1 MRSFTRLDARSRFA
15 IGVDRKEDGMT
26 VLSVMAIKGD
36 PRQLVAGMKEKIEP
50 IARRKAA
57 QYGAISS
64 TIVRTDDG
72 IKIFNLW
79 KTEEGRHKMAADP
92 DVRQALKSAGFP
104 EPSFKAKDVLSHSSA
119 GEFAKELS
127 ERLTKEVWN
136 RGNLAAIDELIAPDY
151 VGFDPVDGEFHGP
164 EGFRKLVQQYRSAF
178 PDTRM
183 TIDLQVAEGDWVAT
197 FWTATGTQRGELFGM
212 APTGREMRVSGVQ
225 FSRVEN
231 GKFVEGRGLFDALSL
246 MQQLGAIPAGTPVGA
261 RA

>member
-1 MRSFTRLDARSRFA
+1 MA
-15 IGVDRKEDGMT
+15 
-26 VLSVMAIKGD
+26 VLSVMSIQGD
-36 PRQLVAGMKEKIEP
+36 PGDLVARLKEKIEP
-50 IARRKAA
+50 VARRKAG

-64 TIVRTDDG
+64 TVVRTDDG
-72 IKIFNLW
+72 NKIFNLW
-79 KTEEGRHKMAADP
+79 KTEEGRQRMADDP
-92 DVRQALKSAGFP
+92 DVRQALQSAGFP

-164 EGFRKLVQQYRSAF
+164 EGFRKLVKQYRSAF

-197 FWTATGTQRGELFGM
+197 HWTATGTQQGELFGTP
-212 APTGREMRVSGVQ
+212 PTGRQVRVSGVQ

-231 GKFVEGRGLFDALSL
+231 GKFVEGQGLFDAFSL
-246 MQQLGAIPAGTPVGA
+246 MQQLGAIPAGAPASA

>member
-1 MRSFTRLDARSRFA
+1 
-15 IGVDRKEDGMT
+15 MT
-26 VLSVMAIKGD
+26 VLSVMSIQGD
-36 PRQLVAGMKEKIEP
+36 PGELVARMKEKIEP
-50 IARRKAA
+50 IARQKAG

-64 TIVRTDDG
+64 TVVRTDDG

-79 KTEEGRHKMAADP
+79 KTEEGRHKMADDP
-92 DVRQALKSAGFP
+92 DVRQALQSAGFP

-127 ERLTKEVWN
+127 ERLTNEVWN

-183 TIDLQVAEGDWVAT
+183 TIDLQVVEGNWVAT
-197 FWTATGTQRGELFGM
+197 FWTATGTHQSELFGIP
-212 APTGREMRVSGVQ
+212 PTGREVRVSGTQ

-246 MQQLGAIPAGTPVGA
+246 MQQLGAIPAGAPAGA